1 MKMRN
6 GLQNCR
12 TRRTLCTAVFDSI
25 LKNRFCLCAPWSI
38 SRQSV
43 KSAAYKAMDS
53 RSVRKT
59 GVQKRTQEGFSV
71 PSRTQT
77 AQFCSPKINACE
89 IREDFRHGSNKIR
102 HPVIYRNAKL
112 LYRTVVYPTVPYDL
126 TQNDE
131 ADRVL
136 LRTGHHGQK
145 SERICGTAD
154 FSSPRTPASPT
165 RKPIIRNYGGK
176 N

>member
-1 MKMRN
+1 MKMRI
-6 GLQNCR
+6 GLQKCR
-12 TRRTLCTAVFDSI
+12 TRRTLCTAVFNFI
-25 LKNRFCLCAPWSI
+25 FKKQFCLCLPQSI

-59 GVQKRTQEGFSV
+59 GVQKRTEVSFAV

-77 AQFCSPKINACE
+77 AQFFSAEINPCE
-89 IREDFRHGSNKIR
+89 IHENFHCKSNAMH
-102 HPVIYRNAKL
+102 HPVIYHSAKPLHRNA
-112 LYRTVVYPTVPYDL
+112 VYPTVPHDL
-126 TQNDE
+126 AQNDE

-136 LRTGHHGQK
+136 LRIGHHRQK
-145 SERICGTAD
+145 SERICGMAV
-154 FSSPRTPASPT
+154 FSLASTPASPIRNHT
-165 RKPIIRNYGGK
+165 TRNYGGK

>member
-12 TRRTLCTAVFDSI
+12 TRRTLCTAVFNFI
-25 LKNRFCLCAPWSI
+25 FKKQFCLCLPQSI

-102 HPVIYRNAKL
+102 HPVIYRSVKPL
-112 LYRTVVYPTVPYDL
+112 HRTAAYPVVPYVL

-136 LRTGHHGQK
+136 LRTGHHGRK

-154 FSSPRTPASPT
+154 FSPKSVHSSLTQ
-165 RKPIIRNYGGK
+165 KPISRK
-176 N
+176 MEVKS

>member
-1 MKMRN
+1 MRN
-6 GLQNCR
+6 GLQNCC
-12 TRRTLCTAVFDSI
+12 TRRTLCMAVFNFI
-25 LKNRFCLCAPWSI
+25 FKKQFCLCLPQSI

-59 GVQKRTQEGFSV
+59 GIQKRTQGGFSV
-71 PSRTQT
+71 QSRTQA
-77 AQFCSPKINACE
+77 AQFCALKIDACE
-89 IREDFRHGSNKIR
+89 IREEFCRRSNVLH
-102 HPVIYRNAKL
+102 HPVIYRSVKPL
-112 LYRTVVYPTVPYDL
+112 HRTAAYPAVPYVL

-136 LRTGHHGQK
+136 LRTGHHRQK
-145 SERICGTAD
+145 SEQICGMAD
-154 FSSPRTPASPT
+154 FSSPRTPASP
-165 RKPIIRNYGGK
+165 IRNHTTRNFGGK

>member
-1 MKMRN
+1 MRN

-12 TRRTLCTAVFDSI
+12 TRRTLCTAVFNFI
-25 LKNRFCLCAPWSI
+25 FKKQFCLCLPQSI

-89 IREDFRHGSNKIR
+89 IREDFRRRSNALH
-102 HPVIYRNAKL
+102 HPVIYRSVKPPHW
-112 LYRTVVYPTVPYDL
+112 TVAYPAISYAFA
-126 TQNDE
+126 QNDE
-131 ADRVL
+131 AGRVL
-136 LRTGHHGQK
+136 LRTGRHGRK

-154 FSSPRTPASPT
+154 FSPQSAHSSLTQ
-165 RKPIIRNYGGK
+165 KPISRKYGGK
-176 N
+176 S

>member
-1 MKMRN
+1 MRN
-6 GLQNCR
+6 GLQNCC
-12 TRRTLCTAVFDSI
+12 TRRTLCTAVFNFI
-25 LKNRFCLCAPWSI
+25 FKKQFCLCLPQSI

-89 IREDFRHGSNKIR
+89 IREEFCRRSNVLHR
-102 HPVIYRNAKL
+102 PVIYRSVKPL
-112 LYRTVVYPTVPYDL
+112 HRTAAYPAVPYVL

-136 LRTGHHGQK
+136 LRTGHHRQK
-145 SERICGTAD
+145 SEQICGMAD
-154 FSSPRTPASPT
+154 FSSPRTPASPIRNHT
-165 RKPIIRNYGGK
+165 TRNYGGK